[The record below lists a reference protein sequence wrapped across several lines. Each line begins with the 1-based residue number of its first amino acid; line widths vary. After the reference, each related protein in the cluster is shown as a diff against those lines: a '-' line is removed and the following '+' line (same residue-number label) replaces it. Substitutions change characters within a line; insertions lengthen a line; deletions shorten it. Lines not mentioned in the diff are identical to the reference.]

1 MTAAA
6 FTNTDPSF
14 RKLVNMMGAS
24 KAAEL
29 ATDILQRI
37 GRTELSSADDRYL
50 FAVELMKRGGMLE
63 AIGRAI
69 KIQAILMGAKE
80 T

>member
-1 MTAAA
+1 MIGTASAVG
-6 FTNTDPSF
+6 DPALK
-14 RKLVNMMGAS
+14 KLVNMMGAE
-24 KAAEL
+24 KAAVVTAE
-29 ATDILQRI
+29 ILRRI
-37 GRTELSSADDRYL
+37 GRASLETPDDRYA

-69 KIQAILMGAKE
+69 KIQAILMGATE

>member
-1 MTAAA
+1 VSAAMSVGA
-6 FTNTDPSF
+6 DPAL
-14 RKLVNMMGAS
+14 RKLVNVMGEA
-24 KAAEL
+24 KAEEL
-29 ATDILQRI
+29 AGEILRSI
-37 GRTELSSADDRYL
+37 GRTELATPDDRYL

-69 KIQAILMGAKE
+69 KIQAILMGAKA

>member
-1 MTAAA
+1 MATVATA
-6 FTNTDPSF
+6 DPAL
-14 RKLVNMMGAS
+14 RKLVNMMGPT
-24 KAAEL
+24 KADALTEE
-29 ATDILQRI
+29 ILHRI
-37 GRTELSSADDRYL
+37 GRQELVTPDDRYL